1 MAKNIPNRPFLFTV
15 FGASGD
21 LAKTKIFPSF
31 YELAKAKK
39 MPKDYWF
46 IGYART
52 PMTQD
57 AFHTSVKKSILDHVP
72 GADERV
78 IKEMLTHVW
87 YFAGQ
92 YGERHDF
99 LAYQEFI
106 KKTTKKK
113 SLTHIAYF
121 SVPPSVYEDVV
132 RNLAE
137 TRISLHDDIRLVI
150 EKPFGE
156 SKESAERLYHFVL
169 QYFRDDQFYLLDH
182 YLGKSAVR
190 SILHLR
196 QANRILS
203 HMMRGSEVA
212 NIQIT
217 AFEKR
222 GVEDRAGYFD
232 QIGMTKD
239 MVQSHLLQILALV
252 TMSIPVRKDPENLQR
267 EKYSILSAL
276 ECPCDAKNVVIGQYK
291 GYHGR
296 DKKATT
302 NKAETFTALRVLID
316 REEWFRVPVYI
327 RTGKKLHKKHT
338 YVVLEL
344 KKYPFQ
350 SEKEQPNRVIIELQP
365 EEKIHITLLNKHED
379 VLGYQQIVTSDSIAC
394 SIDGCLPEH
403 ATLLK
408 EVMMGEK
415 LHFLSFGE
423 IIASWRL
430 IDEVATIIQSKK
442 VHMHT
447 YADGSVGPKAQD
459 DLPKMDGNAWFDLPT
474 NS

>member
-1 MAKNIPNRPFLFTV
+1 MNIPKKPFVFTI

-31 YELAKAKK
+31 YYLAKFKK
-39 MPKDYWF
+39 LPKDYWF

-52 PMTQD
+52 PMSRHEFQN
-57 AFHTSVKKSILDHVP
+57 SIKKAIHEHVSHADEKVVSAILDHV
-72 GADERV
+72 
-78 IKEMLTHVW
+78 W
-87 YFAGQ
+87 YFSGQ
-92 YGERHDF
+92 YSERKDF
-99 LAYQEFI
+99 DQYQEFL
-106 KKTTKKK
+106 KKTVKKK
-113 SLTHIAYF
+113 EFAHIAYF
-121 SVPPSVYEDVV
+121 SIPPSAYEDIV

-137 TRISLHDDIRLVI
+137 SRNSVHDDIRLVI

-156 SKESAERLYHFVL
+156 SRESAERLYHFVL
-169 QYFRDDQFYLLDH
+169 QYFKNEQFYLLDH

-196 QANRILS
+196 QVNRILS

-267 EKYSILSAL
+267 EKQGILSAL
-276 ECPCDAKNVVIGQYK
+276 ECPCDARNVVIGQYK
-291 GYHGR
+291 GYKQR
-296 DKKATT
+296 DKKTPEFR
-302 NKAETFTALRVLID
+302 AETFTALRLFLD
-316 REEWFRVPVYI
+316 REEWFRVPMYI
-327 RTGKKLHKKHT
+327 RTGKKLNKKHT
-338 YVVLEL
+338 YVVIEL

-350 SEKEQPNRVIIELQP
+350 NEHEEANRVIIELQP

-379 VLGYQQIVTSDSIAC
+379 VSEYQQIVTSDSIAC
-394 SIDGCLPEH
+394 SVDGCLPEH

-415 LHFLSFGE
+415 LHFLSFAE

-430 IDEVATIIQSKK
+430 IDEVNAIIQGENIP
-442 VHMHT
+442 MHI
-447 YADGSVGPKAQD
+447 YQDESAGPKAQEN
-459 DLPKMDGNAWFDLPT
+459 LPKMDGFTWYDLPLHT
-474 NS
+474 

>member
-1 MAKNIPNRPFLFTV
+1 MAMKIPNKPFLFTV

-21 LAKTKIFPSF
+21 LVKTKIFPSF
-31 YELAKAKK
+31 YELARAKK
-39 MPKDYWF
+39 LPKDYWF

-52 PMTQD
+52 PMTREE
-57 AFHTSVKKSILDHVP
+57 FHASVKKSIIEHVS
-72 GADERV
+72 GADEKV
-78 IKEMLTHVW
+78 VKDLLAHVW
-87 YFAGQ
+87 YFSGQ
-92 YGERHDF
+92 YGERHAF
-99 LAYQEFI
+99 QAYHEFV
-106 KKTTKKK
+106 KKTTNKNN
-113 SLTHIAYF
+113 LTHIAYF

-137 TRISLHDDIRLVI
+137 TRSSLQDDIRLVI

-190 SILHLR
+190 SILQLR

-267 EKYSILSAL
+267 EKNSILSAL

-291 GYHGR
+291 GYQGR
-296 DKKATT
+296 DKKAAH
-302 NKAETFTALRVLID
+302 KAETFTALRLLID

-338 YVVLEL
+338 FVVLEL

-350 SEKEQPNRVIIELQP
+350 SEKEEPNRVIIELQP
-365 EEKIHITLLNKHED
+365 EEKIHITLINKHED
-379 VLGYQQIVTSDSIAC
+379 VSAYQQIVTSDSIAC
-394 SIDGCLPEH
+394 AIDGCLPEH

-415 LHFLSFGE
+415 LHFLSFAE
-423 IIASWRL
+423 ILASWRL
-430 IDEVATIIQSKK
+430 IDEVDTIVKSKK
-442 VHMHT
+442 VVMHT
-447 YADGSVGPKAQD
+447 YPDGSTGPKAQEE
-459 DLPKMDGNAWFDLPT
+459 LPKMDGNAWYDLPLQ
-474 NS
+474 S

>member
-1 MAKNIPNRPFLFTV
+1 MKIPTKPTLFTI

-21 LAKTKIFPSF
+21 LAKTKIFPSL

-39 MPKDYWF
+39 LPKEHWF
-46 IGYART
+46 VGYART
-52 PMTQD
+52 PMTREEFQSS
-57 AFHTSVKKSILDHVP
+57 FKKAIFEHVP
-72 GADERV
+72 HADERIV
-78 IKEMLTHVW
+78 KELLTHVW
-87 YFAGQ
+87 YFSGQ
-92 YGERHDF
+92 YGEHHDF
-99 LAYQEFI
+99 QAYHEFI

-113 SLTHIAYF
+113 NLTHIAYF
-121 SVPPSVYEDVV
+121 SIPPSVYEDVV

-137 TRISLHDDIRLVI
+137 TRGSLEDDIRLVI

-156 SKESAERLYHFVL
+156 SRESAERLYHFVL

-190 SILHLR
+190 SILQLR

-239 MVQSHLLQILALV
+239 MIQSHLLQVLALV
-252 TMSIPVRKDPENLQR
+252 TMSIPVRKDPQNLQR
-267 EKYSILSAL
+267 EKHSILSAL
-276 ECPCDAKNVVIGQYK
+276 ECPNDPKNLVIGQYK
-291 GYHGR
+291 SYIKQKKSSGR
-296 DKKATT
+296 I
-302 NKAETFTALRVLID
+302 AETFTALRLLID

-327 RTGKKLHKKHT
+327 RTGKKLNKKHT
-338 YVVLEL
+338 FIVLEL

-350 SEKEQPNRVIIELQP
+350 SANEQPNRVIIELHP

-379 VLGYQQIVTSDSIAC
+379 VSEYQQIVTSDSIAC
-394 SIDGCLPEH
+394 AVEGCLPEH

-415 LHFLSFGE
+415 LHFLSFSE
-423 IIASWRL
+423 ILASWRV
-430 IDEVATIIQSKK
+430 IDEVETIIHNKK
-442 VHMHT
+442 SIMHV
-447 YADGSVGPKAQD
+447 YQDGSTGPKAQD
-459 DLPKMDGNAWFDLPT
+459 ELPKIDGNSWYDLPLQ
-474 NS
+474 S